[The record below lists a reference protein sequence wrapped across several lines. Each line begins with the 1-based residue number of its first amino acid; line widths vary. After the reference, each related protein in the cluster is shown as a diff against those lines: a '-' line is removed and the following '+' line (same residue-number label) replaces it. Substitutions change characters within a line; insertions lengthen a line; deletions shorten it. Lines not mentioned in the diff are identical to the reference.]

1 MDNIEKTRR
10 DIINTYVE
18 FRKQRGITQQQ
29 LADGSGLKRP
39 NISRFES
46 GESNPTLDMLIRL
59 ADELDLQIEIVAKGG
74 ENE

>member
-74 ENE
+74 RE